1 VKLKINKMKTKIE
14 IKSIY
19 GSVLF
24 SHESED
30 NTIKETL
37 KEAIKSRINLIYSD
51 LSNSDLSN
59 SNLSCSD
66 LRGSNLSCSDLR
78 GSNLSGSDLSGSDL
92 SNSDLSNSNLSCSDL
107 RGSNLSCSDL
117 RGSNLSGSNLSCSD
131 LRGSDLRGSDLSG
144 SDLSNSNLRNS
155 NLRNSNLRGSDL
167 RGSNLRGSDLRGSN
181 LSCSDLRGSN
191 LSCSDLRGSDLRGSD
206 LSGSDL
212 SGSNFSES
220 TPFLLSQCPSEG
232 SFIAWKKANG
242 LIIKLKVTEN
252 SKRSSATTL
261 KCRCSEA
268 EVLEIQNIDGSI
280 CDIKSISSNYISS
293 FIYEVGKIVSVPDFD
308 EDRFNECSAGIHF
321 FISREMA
328 VKILNHEDKTFTK
341 NQKRDSGIQESKL
354 PD

>member
-167 RGSNLRGSDLRGSN
+167 RGSNL
-181 LSCSDLRGSN
+181 
-191 LSCSDLRGSDLRGSD
+191 SCSDLRGSDLRGSD

-328 VKILNHEDKTFTK
+328 VKY
-341 NQKRDSGIQESKL
+341 
-354 PD
+354 

>member
-1 VKLKINKMKTKIE
+1 MKTKIE

-92 SNSDLSNSNLSCSDL
+92 
-107 RGSNLSCSDL
+107 
-117 RGSNLSGSNLSCSD
+117 
-131 LRGSDLRGSDLSG
+131 RGSDLRGSDLSG

-167 RGSNLRGSDLRGSN
+167 RGSNL
-181 LSCSDLRGSN
+181 
-191 LSCSDLRGSDLRGSD
+191 SCSDLRGSDLRGSDLSGSDLRNSNLRNSNLRGSDLSNSNLRGSD

-328 VKILNHEDKTFTK
+328 VKY
-341 NQKRDSGIQESKL
+341 
-354 PD
+354 

>member
-92 SNSDLSNSNLSCSDL
+92 
-107 RGSNLSCSDL
+107 
-117 RGSNLSGSNLSCSD
+117 
-131 LRGSDLRGSDLSG
+131 RGSDLRGSDLSG

-167 RGSNLRGSDLRGSN
+167 RGSNL
-181 LSCSDLRGSN
+181 
-191 LSCSDLRGSDLRGSD
+191 SCSDLRGSDLRGSDLSGSDLRNSNLRNSNLRGSDLSNSNLRGSD